1 MMIIIISNPIRLKDE
16 EEIIRRLF
24 EEGLEIFHL
33 RKKTYSESEVRT
45 FIENLQE
52 QNFKKIVLHSHYNLA
67 KEYGLRGV
75 HVAQTFKGENQGG
88 TLSYSFHSLEEIQLF
103 GRDYDYGFLSPIF
116 DSISKEGYKSG
127 FNTDEVK
134 VFLKNRKEN
143 IIALGGIDEDNV
155 KIAKELRF
163 SGIAL
168 LGAIWQEKYPVD
180 KYIRIKERW
189 LK

>member
-1 MMIIIISNPIRLKDE
+1 MMIIIISSPTKQKDE
-16 EEIIRRLF
+16 KGIICRLF

-33 RKKTYSESEVRT
+33 RKKAYSESEMRI

-52 QNFKKIVLHSHYNLA
+52 KNFKKIVLHSHYNLV

-75 HVAQTFKGENQGG
+75 HATQTFKGENQGG
-88 TLSYSFHSLEEIQLF
+88 TLSFSFHSLEEIQHF
-103 GRDYDYGFLSPIF
+103 GMNYDYGFLSPIF
-116 DSISKEGYKSG
+116 DSISKEGYKGG
-127 FNTDEVK
+127 FNQDELK
-134 VFLKNRKEN
+134 RFLINREEK
-143 IIALGGIDEDNV
+143 IIALGGIDEEKV
-155 KIAKELRF
+155 EKVKELGF

-168 LGAIWQEKYPVD
+168 LGAIWQDKYPVE